1 MVNPLEN
8 KGNFKRLNNQ
18 FISYQTLKKQT
29 PKGSLEAM
37 KRKWAVLNPVTPI
50 DGEEWKTISEFPLYQ
65 ISNHGRIKNCQME
78 NLLKGR
84 SLNGYTQ
91 VCIKSNS
98 RLNFRYVHILVLTYF
113 RCPCPP
119 GLESRHLDGIRNHN
133 YLDNLVWGTHQENI
147 EDKVK
152 HRKERELIDKLSG

>member
-1 MVNPLEN
+1 MKN
-8 KGNFKRLNNQ
+8 KEIECLHNNQ
-18 FISYQTLKKQT
+18 FISYQTLKKPT

-65 ISNHGRIKNCQME
+65 ISNYGRVKNRQMG

-91 VCIKSNS
+91 ICFKWND
-98 RLNFRYVHILVLTYF
+98 RLHFQYIHILVLTYF
-113 RCPCPP
+113 RGPCPS

-133 YLDNLVWGTHQENI
+133 TLDNLAWGTHQENM
-147 EDKVK
+147 EDKIR
-152 HRKERELIDKLSG
+152 HRKEKESTCKRSG